1 MKALDEESGG
11 IFTMECKQRVEVSH
25 EMVSFVGAGL
35 VPTNGWPDGSV
46 GMSFRLGDASL
57 GFHAQPTGAAML
69 ESDLAFVVTADA
81 CQRIFGFVPRADAR
95 WHLPTDLRAI
105 VIALVDCRLPAPA
118 RETLRLAKSIELLC
132 AMFEKLAADDLV
144 PSDGSGDLNE
154 LDARRIVAAR
164 RLIDERWNEKLTL
177 DSIARACGI
186 NRAKLTRGFRSM
198 FAMTVA
204 DAIADMRLG
213 GASEM
218 LRSTD
223 LPISSIGYR
232 CGYLNNASFTRA
244 FSRRYGIA
252 PTRYRAHRLAA

>member
-1 MKALDEESGG
+1 MQV
-11 IFTMECKQRVEVSH
+11 KQRVEVSH
-25 EMVSFVGAGL
+25 EMLSFVGAGA
-35 VPTNGWPDGSV
+35 VPTGSWPEDAV
-46 GMSFRLGDASL
+46 GMSFRLADASL
-57 GFHAQPTGAAML
+57 TFHARPTGAAMQ

-81 CQRIFGFVPRADAR
+81 CRRIFGFVPPSDAR

-105 VIALVDCRLPAPA
+105 VATIVDSPMPEPA

-132 AMFEKLAADDLV
+132 AVFEKLAADDFV
-144 PSDGSGDLNE
+144 SADAMGDLKE
-154 LDARRIVAAR
+154 VDARRIVAAR

-186 NRAKLTRGFRSM
+186 NRAKLTRGFRCM
-198 FAMTVA
+198 FDMTVA

-223 LPISSIGYR
+223 LPVSSIGYR

-244 FSRRYGIA
+244 FSRRYGVA